1 MCRPFMNEPP
11 DIITAIDIGS
21 SKVVCLIAQISEKQ
35 SVEIIG
41 IGVTDSTGVRYGIIN
56 HIENV
61 INDIKEAVEEAEMMA
76 GVVIDQININ
86 LTGPRVYSSNTSG
99 VIAVTNKEKIVT
111 MADIYR
117 VMDAAQSVQ
126 MPNDY
131 AMVHVL
137 SKDFKIDDQD
147 GIKDPIGIVGI
158 RLEAN
163 IHIVTVHISQ
173 IQNLDKVV
181 ADAGLM
187 LSNKVLSSVACAHAI
202 LSEEERELGVALVD
216 IGQGVVDIIIY
227 VNGGVEYTT
236 TLPIGGGHV
245 TQDISIGLKTP
256 IQSAEKLKKKF
267 GRVIM
272 DEVDPTSVI
281 EVPMVG
287 GQAPK
292 NIFLKELTMIIHAR
306 VKEILEL
313 VDQELL
319 KSGQKSFLSAG
330 VVFTGGGSL
339 ITDLTMLAEEVIGLN
354 AVISY
359 PKNINGITDKLNS
372 PVFTTIFG
380 LIKYA
385 EKYREHTPAHTLKN
399 TIFSRFKHW
408 IANNL

>member
-1 MCRPFMNEPP
+1 M
-11 DIITAIDIGS
+11 
-21 SKVVCLIAQISEKQ
+21 
-35 SVEIIG
+35 
-41 IGVTDSTGVRYGIIN
+41 RYGIIN

-187 LSNKVLSSVACAHAI
+187 LF
-202 LSEEERELGVALVD
+202 
-216 IGQGVVDIIIY
+216 Q
-227 VNGGVEYTT
+227 
-236 TLPIGGGHV
+236 
-245 TQDISIGLKTP
+245 
-256 IQSAEKLKKKF
+256 
-267 GRVIM
+267 
-272 DEVDPTSVI
+272 
-281 EVPMVG
+281 
-287 GQAPK
+287 
-292 NIFLKELTMIIHAR
+292 
-306 VKEILEL
+306 
-313 VDQELL
+313 
-319 KSGQKSFLSAG
+319 
-330 VVFTGGGSL
+330 
-339 ITDLTMLAEEVIGLN
+339 
-354 AVISY
+354 
-359 PKNINGITDKLNS
+359 
-372 PVFTTIFG
+372 
-380 LIKYA
+380 
-385 EKYREHTPAHTLKN
+385 
-399 TIFSRFKHW
+399 
-408 IANNL
+408 